1 MFFATSTPISDIQ
14 QLPPPM
20 VASSW
25 EPLPPLPASF
35 VEPAENLAAA
45 AAQLSDLENEI
56 IARTLLSPLQP
67 SVLQHQQSIGQKM
80 PTNIDTS
87 SNSLPPLFRPPVIDS
102 PPPPAEIISLRRQ
115 NSIMT
120 ASNQTLDH
128 IPQQQRSAFQRMN
141 SVAPATGDLP
151 PPPYT
156 IGFVSMNDP
165 TGIGDHRDH
174 GQDTCIFARLE
185 QQGQA
190 MASQQYHQRPSA
202 TATLVRSSISS
213 NNEGVNNSSKK
224 RTKKMRRSRNIHP
237 MTTHHHQEQ
246 QPSEDAGTWASRSAS
261 AGSSVDEAL
270 YSAVKG
276 HQYEQHQR
284 VSSSQLDTSS
294 DSNAAATAEATA
306 SDSVFHISGGGGTET
321 DTQQKQQKSTKNSK
335 TGTLSN
341 AKRTRT
347 GATGPPSSK
356 KMNLPPKASKSSGK
370 QSTTVGTPRP
380 LSSTSSRI
388 SQAKADHFTPSSDV
402 VNLNNILLPEEN
414 IDEADADA

>member
-1 MFFATSTPISDIQ
+1 
-14 QLPPPM
+14 M
-20 VASSW
+20 VESSW
-25 EPLPPLPASF
+25 EPLPPLPASV

-80 PTNIDTS
+80 PINIDTS

-128 IPQQQRSAFQRMN
+128 IPQQQRSTFQRMN
-141 SVAPATGDLP
+141 SVAPATGDL

-237 MTTHHHQEQ
+237 MTTPHHHQEQ

-306 SDSVFHISGGGGTET
+306 SDSVFHISGGTET

-335 TGTLSN
+335 TATLSN

-370 QSTTVGTPRP
+370 QPTSTGTPRP

-414 IDEADADA
+414 INEADADA